1 MSGGQPWSP
10 YARSAGQTSRLLPP
24 TLTSWRASVQH
35 LITPFSGT
43 VADSPRCMEL
53 SKTVPSVSR
62 PSYLPVTVSVALGV
76 APVPGVIGIM
86 IRPEAV
92 LSLPAHG
99 PPGHQG
105 FRDDGRESKDS
116 LLVQGGTRRREL
128 KLMRSRRSSPPRR
141 GRY

>member
-10 YARSAGQTSRLLPP
+10 YARSVGQTSRLLPP

-43 VADSPRCMEL
+43 VADSPRCIEL

-62 PSYLPVTVSVALGV
+62 PSYLTVTVSVALGD

-92 LSLPAHG
+92 LVAPGSRAAWSAKTWLDFFSSAAPPARA
-99 PPGHQG
+99 G
-105 FRDDGRESKDS
+105 FWT
-116 LLVQGGTRRREL
+116 LL
-128 KLMRSRRSSPPRR
+128 
-141 GRY
+141 